1 MIPPLTFWSSPTSI
15 YTLRTPKLEN
25 TEAFWEGSMS
35 NRRILLNLFLLAVI
49 TISCGLFTGEDTTTS
64 DQSTYQTVDAQ
75 ASQIA
80 EMEAKQSTLDAQ
92 EVKNQRLTADAQ
104 ATLDAQTTTVAKETS
119 GANNLKTKEAN
130 INATITHYRVVEL
143 TDTAEEEMEIDTKE
157 GAFTEKLQVAYDD
170 GVLPTMDGTYH
181 RLEDFDESMAKI
193 NWLWWWDTDYEPEN
207 FVVRVD
213 AYWDTA
219 SELTNWD
226 ASGCAFV
233 FGKEDEDN
241 YNFTWLGLD
250 GFVNLQRKVKDDW
263 QWIAK
268 RPNGKLSIPEGEAEI
283 MMVVF
288 DKRITIYVNGEKELS
303 EYDPL
308 YTPGNLAFSVFSGTN
323 TGFGTRCKMNNIDL
337 MIFE

>member
-1 MIPPLTFWSSPTSI
+1 MSI
-15 YTLRTPKLEN
+15 RK
-25 TEAFWEGSMS
+25 
-35 NRRILLNLFLLAVI
+35 ILLNIFFLAII
-49 TISCGLFTGEDTTTS
+49 TISCGLFTGEDTTTT
-64 DQSTYQTVDAQ
+64 DQRTYQTLDAQ
-75 ASQIA
+75 ATRIV

-92 EVKNQRLTADAQ
+92 EGKNQRLTADAQ
-104 ATLDAQTTTVAKETS
+104 TTLDAQTTIAAKETA
-119 GANNLKTKEAN
+119 GAYNLKTKEAN

-143 TDTAEEEMEIDTKE
+143 TDTAEEEMEVETQEDT
-157 GAFTEKLQVAYDD
+157 FTEKFQVAYDD

-193 NWLWWWDTDYEPEN
+193 NWLWWWYTDYEPEN

-219 SELTNWD
+219 SEQTNWD
-226 ASGCAFV
+226 RSGCAFV
-233 FGKEDEDN
+233 FGLKDEQN
-241 YNFTWLGLD
+241 YNHTWLGLD
-250 GFVNLQRKVKDDW
+250 GFVNLKRKVKDDW
-263 QWIAK
+263 KWIAK

-288 DKRITIYVNGEKELS
+288 DKRITIYVNGENELS

-308 YTPGNLAFSVFSGTN
+308 YTPGKLAFSVYSGTN
-323 TGFGTRCKMNNIDL
+323 TGFGTRCKMSNIDL